1 MIKITWPTEHMV
13 VERGVIQYVDDTTMT
28 VAADDVES
36 LERRTLKEDTE
47 KILSWTDRNHLRAVV

>member
-1 MIKITWPTEHMV
+1 MV